1 MRVVLGVGAGIAAY
15 KACEVAS
22 RLTQDGH
29 EVFPVLTAAAL
40 QFVGALTFE
49 ALTHRP
55 VAVQVTDEPVG
66 PLSHVTLA
74 HTADLLLIAPLTADL
89 MARMAGGRADDML
102 TAVYLGAR
110 CPVVAAPAM
119 ESEMWEHPAVRRL
132 RATLAEDGVQFVGP
146 ASGRLASGLMGA
158 GRLADPAD
166 IVEAARRA
174 LTPATLA
181 GRRVLITAGPTR
193 EFFDPVRC
201 LTNPSTGA
209 MGVALARAAW
219 RRGASVTLV
228 HGPLAVPVPR
238 EVTARPVTTALE
250 MEAAVGELADSQ
262 DVIIASAAVSDW
274 RPRTFVAQKQK
285 KRDLPPDAWALEPN
299 PDILAGLGRRRRP
312 GQVLVGFAAE
322 TDDITAH
329 GREKLA
335 AKRVD
340 LLVANRVGPT
350 EGFGSGPV
358 DGWLLWPDG
367 RQDPLAPDKEQVA
380 AQVLDAV
387 ERLLG

>member
-29 EVFPVLTAAAL
+29 EVFCVLTPTAL

-74 HTADLLLIAPLTADL
+74 HTADLILIAPLTADL

-146 ASGRLASGLMGA
+146 ASGRLASGLVGA
-158 GRLADPAD
+158 GRLADPGD

-174 LTPATLA
+174 LTPPTLA

-209 MGVALARAAW
+209 MGVALARVAW

-228 HGPLAVPVPR
+228 HGPLAVAVPR
-238 EVTARPVTTALE
+238 EVQAHPVTTALE
-250 MEAAVGELADSQ
+250 MEAAVNDLADSH

-274 RPRTFVAQKQK
+274 RPRTFLAQKQK

-299 PDILAGLGRRRRP
+299 PDILAGLGRRRRS

-329 GREKLA
+329 GREKLT

-340 LLVANRVGPT
+340 LLVANRVGPA
-350 EGFGSGPV
+350 EGFGAGPV
-358 DGWLLWPDG
+358 EGWLLWPDG
-367 RQDPLAPDKEQVA
+367 RQEPLASDKERVA
-380 AQVLDAV
+380 MQVLDAV
-387 ERLLG
+387 ERILA